1 MQTKLWYLKRCD
13 LFERLSPEQAERLDR
28 RASLLTFR
36 RQSLIYSS
44 TEPGQSVMIL
54 ASGRVKIK
62 DITQEGKETILAFIE
77 EGEIFGELALLDSLP
92 RGEFAEAVEDSQ
104 ILVIPREELLWLME
118 QRPDVSLSVTKLVG
132 LRRRRIENRL
142 RNVLFLPSRERMVR
156 LLLELVESHGER
168 RGNVCEIRLPLT
180 HQDLASL
187 IGLTREMVTR
197 VLGQL
202 QAEGL
207 VEVKR
212 MRITVRDCRRLSGS
226 SADAAGQPSNGR
238 PGQHP
243 GEKMWRM

>member
-13 LFERLSPEQAERLDR
+13 LFERLTPEQAERLDR

-36 RQSLIYSS
+36 RRSLIYSS

-62 DITQEGKETILAFIE
+62 DITPEGKETILAFIE
-77 EGEIFGELALLDSLP
+77 EGEIFGELALLDSQP
-92 RGEFAEAVEDSQ
+92 RSEFAEAVEDSQ
-104 ILVIPREELLWLME
+104 VLVIPREELLWLME
-118 QRPDVSLSVTKLVG
+118 QRPDVSLSVTKLIG
-132 LRRRRIENRL
+132 FRRRRIENRL

-168 RGNVCEIRLPLT
+168 RGTACEIRLPLS

-197 VLGQL
+197 VLGEL

-207 VEVKR
+207 VEVR
-212 MRITVRDCRRLSGS
+212 RRRIKIIDYKRLSGS
-226 SADAAGQPSNGR
+226 SADPAGLRPVSR
-238 PGQHP
+238 PGQQP
-243 GEKMWRM
+243 GEKTRRV

>member
-13 LFERLSPEQAERLDR
+13 LFERLTPEQAERLDR
-28 RASLLTFR
+28 RAFLLTFKR
-36 RQSLIYSS
+36 RSLIYSS

-77 EGEIFGELALLDSLP
+77 EGEIFGELALLDSQP

-104 ILVIPREELLWLME
+104 VLVIPREELLWLME
-118 QRPDVSLSVTKLVG
+118 QRTDVSLSVTKLVG

-168 RGNVCEIRLPLT
+168 RGNACEIRLPLS

-197 VLGQL
+197 VLGEL

-207 VEVKR
+207 VEIR
-212 MRITVRDCRRLSGS
+212 RRRITVIDCKHLSGS
-226 SADAAGQPSNGR
+226 SADVARQPSNGR
-238 PGQHP
+238 PGQWS
-243 GEKMWRM
+243 GEKTRRL

>member
-13 LFERLSPEQAERLDR
+13 LFERLTPDQAGRLDR
-28 RASLLTFR
+28 RAFLLKFSR
-36 RQSLIYSS
+36 RSLIYSS
-44 TEPGQSVMIL
+44 TEPGESVMIL

-62 DITQEGKETILAFIE
+62 DITPEGKETILAFVE
-77 EGEIFGELALLDSLP
+77 EGEIFGELALLDSQP

-104 ILVIPREELLWLME
+104 VLVIPREELLWLME

-132 LRRRRIENRL
+132 FRRRRIENRL

-168 RGNVCEIRLPLT
+168 QGNACEIRLPLS

-207 VEVKR
+207 VQVQR
-212 MRITVRDCRRLSGS
+212 RRITVRDCKRLSGS
-226 SADAAGQPSNGR
+226 SADAAGLSPNGR

-243 GEKMWRM
+243 GEKTRRV

>member
-1 MQTKLWYLKRCD
+1 MQSKLWYLKRCD
-13 LFERLSPEQAERLDR
+13 LFERLTPEQAERLDR
-28 RASLLTFR
+28 YCFCLSFKR
-36 RQSLIYSS
+36 RSLIYSS
-44 TEPGQSVMIL
+44 TEPGQSVMVL

-62 DITQEGKETILAFIE
+62 DITSEGKETILAFIE
-77 EGEIFGELALLDSLP
+77 EGEIFGELALLENQS

-104 ILVIPREELLWLME
+104 VLVIPREELLWLME

-156 LLLELVESHGER
+156 LLLELIESHGER
-168 RGNVCEIRLPLT
+168 RGNACEIRLPLS

-207 VEVKR
+207 IEVR
-212 MRITVRDCRRLSGS
+212 RRRITVTDCKRLAANSGET
-226 SADAAGQPSNGR
+226 G
-238 PGQHP
+238 
-243 GEKMWRM
+243 

>member
-13 LFERLSPEQAERLDR
+13 LFERLTPDQAERLDHCAFLLKFSR
-28 RASLLTFR
+28 R
-36 RQSLIYSS
+36 SLIYSS

-62 DITQEGKETILAFIE
+62 DITPEGKETILAFVE
-77 EGEIFGELALLDSLP
+77 EGEIFGELALLDNQP

-104 ILVIPREELLWLME
+104 VLVIPREELLWLME
-118 QRPDVSLSVTKLVG
+118 QRPDVSLSVTKLIG
-132 LRRRRIENRL
+132 FRRRRIENRL

-168 RGNVCEIRLPLT
+168 RGNVCEIRLPLS

-197 VLGQL
+197 VLGEL
-202 QAEGL
+202 QSEGL
-207 VEVKR
+207 VEVR
-212 MRITVRDCRRLSGS
+212 RRRITVMDRRRLSES
-226 SADAAGQPSNGR
+226 SADAAGPRSRCR
-238 PGQHP
+238 PGPWQE
-243 GEKMWRM
+243 EKTQQL